1 MGGMFWGQLSRPRHL
16 QFINRFSLDIVM
28 IVYDVMNI
36 WTSCSCTVY
45 FADKTKSE
53 IIECATLID
62 NLLFLKSFL
71 CGFNSSVGN

>member
-1 MGGMFWGQLSRPRHL
+1 
-16 QFINRFSLDIVM
+16 M

-62 NLLFLKSFL
+62 NLLFKKSFL
-71 CGFNSSVGN
+71 GGFNSSVGN